1 MASEAGQAARQIC
14 EMLSGLVGRS
24 VSPEAV
30 ASPPK
35 IDAKPAY
42 IATYVNEDGSVVG
55 LCRCDL
61 AAAASLG
68 AALSML
74 PAGRVDDCIRSSSL
88 DEMLY
93 ENFWEVC
100 NVLVRVFN
108 APHQPVLSL
117 KTMDALPLSS
127 DAGVDL
133 AAPPSSRVDVGI
145 AVQGYQD
152 GILTL
157 MRV

>member
-100 NVLVRVFN
+100 NVVSVFLTPHTSLFSHSRQWMLCHYRVTP
-108 APHQPVLSL
+108 ASIWQRH
-117 KTMDALPLSS
+117 
-127 DAGVDL
+127 
-133 AAPPSSRVDVGI
+133 R
-145 AVQGYQD
+145 AVE
-152 GILTL
+152 LTWG
-157 MRV
+157 